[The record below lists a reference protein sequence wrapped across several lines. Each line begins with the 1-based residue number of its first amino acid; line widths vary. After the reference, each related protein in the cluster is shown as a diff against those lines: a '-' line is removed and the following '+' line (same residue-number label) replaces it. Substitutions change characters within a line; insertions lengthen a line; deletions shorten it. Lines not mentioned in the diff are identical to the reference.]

1 MSGPSKGT
9 SGRAR
14 LFASVMAVLLG
25 LGISDGGLRAQAS
38 APAPIAS
45 STGYSAA
52 QLYNAANA
60 YARAGQTAQ
69 AVLQYERA
77 RVITPTDAD
86 LLWNLHRVRESAGL
100 PDESAGW
107 LEEYGRFADPNVL
120 YWAGVGGLLL
130 GGGCLLALRG
140 RARFRGPLLA
150 GAVVGFAALG
160 AGVFNA
166 IGTAAVL
173 SKSVAL
179 RETPASVSPVA
190 GADALFQVP
199 AASMVHVV
207 DRHGGFEL
215 IRDSKGR
222 EGWVAAADVAAVVP
236 RY

>member
-1 MSGPSKGT
+1 MRGRSKGVP
-9 SGRAR
+9 GHAR
-14 LFASVMAVLLG
+14 LLASLAAVLLG
-25 LGISDGGLRAQAS
+25 LGVASGALRAQTS
-38 APAPIAS
+38 APLPIVPPA
-45 STGYSAA
+45 GNSAA
-52 QLYNAANA
+52 QLYNSANA

-77 RVITPTDAD
+77 RVFAPTDAD
-86 LLWNLHRVRESAGL
+86 LLSNLHRVRESAGV
-100 PDESAGW
+100 PDEAANW

-120 YWAGVGGLLL
+120 YWVGVAGLLL
-130 GGGCLLALRG
+130 AGGCVLALQVRG
-140 RARFRGPLLA
+140 RFRAPLLA

-160 AGVFNA
+160 AGIFNA
-166 IGTAAVL
+166 AGTAGVL
-173 SKSVAL
+173 FKSVAL
-179 RETPASVSPVA
+179 KETPASVSPVA

-236 RY
+236 RN